1 MIAVVILQLVLAR
14 MSCREQVI
22 KYKKCY
28 LFMSIAFFSFQ
39 VEKLTQES
47 IQHPTPLLKL
57 LFTWTK
63 NSRYF
68 PLLSRKAVGNPN
80 VSIMSC
86 IFLCLR
92 VPSVSADVVAMVM
105 EMTDNLLSGYREESD
120 LMECGSMLT

>member
-1 MIAVVILQLVLAR
+1 MIAVVILQLVSAR
-14 MSCREQVI
+14 MSWGNKLSNIRSFI
-22 KYKKCY
+22 H
-28 LFMSIAFFSFQ
+28 LRLLFFSFQ

-63 NSRYF
+63 NPRYF
-68 PLLSRKAVGNPN
+68 PLLSRKPVGNPN

-105 EMTDNLLSGYREESD
+105 EMTDNLLSGDREESD

>member
-1 MIAVVILQLVLAR
+1 MIAVVILQLVLAG
-14 MSCREQVI
+14 MSWREQVI
-22 KYKKCY
+22 KYKKFY
-28 LFMSIAFFSFQ
+28 PFMSIVFSFQ

-68 PLLSRKAVGNPN
+68 PLISRKPVGNPN
-80 VSIMSC
+80 VSITSC

-105 EMTDNLLSGYREESD
+105 EMTDNLLSGDREESD

>member
-1 MIAVVILQLVLAR
+1 MGSVI
-14 MSCREQVI
+14 
-22 KYKKCY
+22 Y
-28 LFMSIAFFSFQ
+28 LCLLFFFSFQ

-63 NSRYF
+63 NLRYF
-68 PLLSRKAVGNPN
+68 PLLSRKPVGNPN

-92 VPSVSADVVAMVM
+92 APSVSADVVAMVM
-105 EMTDNLLSGYREESD
+105 EMTDNLLSGDREESD